1 MCTKTETNST
11 NNADSCERDVGMILF
26 YFIPKICQPAEQW
39 HFVFPCSLSLLG
51 AVITLSNIFG
61 LACLMPDQGKICN
74 KFRNPIYKFPFIQTA
89 MFHGDVNLS
98 CTMTFLSTLGSFAFT
113 SLWVYLLGRQ
123 VLVRSSTRVNDALF
137 TYVNHSLALWRLDW
151 SPYHNIISLLRPMIG
166 KDIPIPY
173 MNIAMSLVS
182 FTVPLLLG
190 VAFKHKWPKKA
201 LVLSKKVPWS
211 INISINC
218 IWQCQSLSFPI
229 FWSKGFSTILLC
241 GSHHPSLHRYLV
253 KSLRIYV
260 F

>member
-1 MCTKTETNST
+1 
-11 NNADSCERDVGMILF
+11 
-26 YFIPKICQPAEQW
+26 
-39 HFVFPCSLSLLG
+39 
-51 AVITLSNIFG
+51 
-61 LACLMPDQGKICN
+61 
-74 KFRNPIYKFPFIQTA
+74 

-123 VLVRSSTRVNDALF
+123 VLVRSSTRVSNTLF
-137 TYVNHSLALWRLDW
+137 TFVNNSLALWRLDW
-151 SPYHNIISLLRPMIG
+151 SPYHNVFSLFRPMIG

-190 VAFKHKWPKKA
+190 VAFKRKWPKKA
-201 LVLSKKVPWS
+201 HVLSKKVPWE

-253 KSLRIYV
+253 KSLRTYV
-260 F
+260 FKMEEKKQKTNTITHTNTKK